1 MYFVFVSERDFTYLW
16 RKENINMKEIYSTD
30 ISELPTFEK
39 YGETFTLIERNEE
52 NNTYLYKRTNK
63 ETGKVSYEVIK
74 PIKRKNPDGTT
85 VYCYPSESSFGYGVA
100 LYTPIFAKALKY
112 LENGCQRIS

>member
-1 MYFVFVSERDFTYLW
+1 MTGFFVSLE
-16 RKENINMKEIYSTD
+16 KENNNMKEIYRTD

-39 YGETFTLIERNEE
+39 YGETFTFLQHNEK
-52 NNTYLYKRTNK
+52 NNTYLYNRTNK
-63 ETGKVSYEVIK
+63 ETGKVSYEIIK

-85 VYCYPSESSFGYGVA
+85 VYCYPSESSFGYGIA

>member
-1 MYFVFVSERDFTYLW
+1 MTGFSVSLE
-16 RKENINMKEIYSTD
+16 KENINMKEIYSTD

-52 NNTYLYKRTNK
+52 NNTYLYQRTNK
-63 ETGKVSYEVIK
+63 ETGKNSYEIIK
-74 PIKRKNPDGTT
+74 PIKTKNPDGTL
-85 VYCYPSESSFGYGVA
+85 VYCYPSESKFGYGTA
-100 LYTPIFAKALKY
+100 LYTPILSKALKY